1 MDRFL
6 AFVFSE
12 VTDVIHLPAV
22 SMHEGVFFPQ
32 DLFSVLMT

>member
-6 AFVFSE
+6 AFAFSE

-22 SMHEGVFFPQ
+22 SMHEGFFF
-32 DLFSVLMT
+32 LRIYSLY